1 MIREEVRYEEFAKE
15 FLQQLP
21 KGAFLSLK
29 GTPDNTM
36 TIGWGSI
43 GYMWKKP
50 VLMVMVR
57 YSRHSFSLIEE
68 AGEFSVSVPLDQDLQ
83 NELLQC
89 GRNSGRDMDKFERFD
104 LKKDA
109 ALALL
114 DTPVVGDC
122 ALQFECRTLL
132 RQEMDP
138 SSLDDVIRETAYADN
153 DYHVLY
159 FGEILASYI
168 QK

>member
-1 MIREEVRYEEFAKE
+1 MQREEVRYEEFAKE

-21 KGAFLSLK
+21 RGAFLSLK

-43 GYMWKKP
+43 GYIWKKP

-57 YSRHSFSLIEE
+57 YSRHSYKLIEE

-83 NELLQC
+83 DELLQC
-89 GRNSGRDMDKFERFD
+89 GRNSGRDMDKFESFG
-104 LKKDA
+104 LKKDPA
-109 ALALL
+109 MALL
-114 DTPVVGDC
+114 DTPVVGNC

-138 SSLDDVIRETAYADN
+138 TSLDEVIRETAYADN
-153 DYHVLY
+153 DFHVLY

>member
-1 MIREEVRYEEFAKE
+1 MQREEVRYEEFAKE
-15 FLQQLP
+15 LLQQLP
-21 KGAFLSLK
+21 RGAFLSLK

-36 TIGWGSI
+36 TIGWGGV

-57 YSRHSFSLIEE
+57 YSRHSYKLIEE
-68 AGEFSVSVPLDQDLQ
+68 AGEFSVSVPLDQDMKS
-83 NELLQC
+83 ELLQC
-89 GRNSGRDMDKFERFD
+89 GRNSGRDMDKFESFN
-104 LKKDA
+104 LKKDPGM
-109 ALALL
+109 ALL
-114 DTPVVGDC
+114 DTPVVGNC
-122 ALQFECRTLL
+122 ALQFECRTML

-138 SSLDDVIRETAYADN
+138 SSLDEVIRETAYADN
-153 DYHVLY
+153 DFHVLY